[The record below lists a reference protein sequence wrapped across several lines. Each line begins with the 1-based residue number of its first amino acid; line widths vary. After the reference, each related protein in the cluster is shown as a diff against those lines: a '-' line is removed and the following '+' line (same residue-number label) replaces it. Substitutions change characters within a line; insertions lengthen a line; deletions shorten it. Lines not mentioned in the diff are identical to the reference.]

1 MSSLRLLV
9 VFSEAARQGSF
20 AAAARELGLSS
31 SAVVKGIARLELRLR
46 VRLFHRTT
54 RRVRLTQE
62 GEALFERCRR
72 ILAEV
77 EDLERAAANVSELA
91 TGVLRIDAP
100 IIYGRQVILPVL
112 ARLASANPGLE
123 IDLRL
128 SDVYADVIS
137 SGLDAVVRA
146 CEIPDSHLIAHAF
159 DSQHIG
165 VYGSPA
171 YFARRGRAKEP
182 ADLERHDCVR
192 FRLPGTGRHRPWE
205 FRRGEKEVSMEPQ
218 TRYSVNDGDGLVA
231 AAVLGL
237 GLVQLPH
244 HIVASEL
251 DAGRLEEVLARFRPK
266 DLPISLVY
274 PANRHVPRRLLLL
287 RDALIEM
294 KRVHPK
300 HRSQTEALPS
310 AASKTPAF
318 TSPR

>member
-31 SAVVKGIARLELRLR
+31 SAVVKGIARLELKLR
-46 VRLFHRTT
+46 VRLFDRTT

-77 EDLERAAANVSELA
+77 EELERAAAHVGELA

-100 IIYGRQVILPVL
+100 VTYGRQIVLPVL

-128 SDVYADVIS
+128 SDVYADVFS

-146 CEIPDSHLIAHAF
+146 GEIADSHLIAHTF
-159 DSQHIG
+159 DSQYLG

-171 YFARRGRAKEP
+171 YFARKGRAKEP

-192 FRLPGTGRHRPWE
+192 FRLPSTGRHRPWY
-205 FRRGEKEVSMEPQ
+205 FRRREQDISLDPQ
-218 TRYSVNDGDGLVA
+218 TRYCVNDGDGLVA

-244 HIVASEL
+244 HMVVSEV

-266 DLPISLVY
+266 PLPISLLY
-274 PANRHVPRRLLLL
+274 PANRHVPKRLLLL

-294 KRVHPK
+294 KR
-300 HRSQTEALPS
+300 
-310 AASKTPAF
+310 ASRKK
-318 TSPR
+318 R

>member
-31 SAVVKGIARLELRLR
+31 SAVVKGIARLELALR

-54 RRVRLTQE
+54 RSVRLTQE

-72 ILAEV
+72 ILGEM
-77 EDLERAAANVSELA
+77 EELERAAANVSELA

-100 IIYGRQVILPVL
+100 VTYGRQVVLPVL
-112 ARLASANPGLE
+112 VRLASANPDLE

-128 SDVYADVIS
+128 SDIYADVN
-137 SGLDAVVRA
+137 SGALDAVVRA
-146 CEIPDSHLIAHAF
+146 GALADAHLIAHTF
-159 DSQHIG
+159 DSQYLG
-165 VYGSPA
+165 VYGSPE
-171 YFARRGRAKEP
+171 YFARRGRAKDP

-192 FRLPGTGRHRPWE
+192 FRVPSTGRHRPWY
-205 FRRGEKEVSMEPQ
+205 FGKGDQDVPMEPQ

-244 HIVASEL
+244 HMVGNEI
-251 DAGRLEEVLARFRPK
+251 DAGRLEEVLVRFRPK
-266 DLPISLVY
+266 PLPISLLY
-274 PANRHVPRRLLLL
+274 PANRHVPKRLLLL
-287 RDALIEM
+287 RDALVEM
-294 KRVHPK
+294 KRFNRRKRP
-300 HRSQTEALPS
+300 
-310 AASKTPAF
+310 
-318 TSPR
+318 

>member
-1 MSSLRLLV
+1 MSSSLRLLV

-31 SAVVKGIARLELRLR
+31 SAVVKGIARLELALR

-72 ILAEV
+72 ILGEI
-77 EDLERAAANVSELA
+77 EELERAAANVSELA

-100 IIYGRQVILPVL
+100 VTYGRQVILPVL
-112 ARLASANPGLE
+112 VRLASTNPSLE

-128 SDVYADVIS
+128 SDVYADVN
-137 SGLDAVVRA
+137 SGALDAVVRA
-146 CEIPDSHLIAHAF
+146 GEVADAHLIAHTF
-159 DSQHIG
+159 DSQFLG

-171 YFARRGRAKEP
+171 YFAKRGRAKAP

-192 FRLPGTGRHRPWE
+192 FRVPSTGRHRPWY
-205 FRRGEKEVSMEPQ
+205 FAKGQKDVPMEPH

-231 AAVLGL
+231 AAVFGL

-244 HIVASEL
+244 HMVENEI
-251 DAGRLEEVLARFRPK
+251 DAGRLEEVLVRFRPK
-266 DLPISLVY
+266 PLPISLLY
-274 PANRHVPRRLLLL
+274 PANRHVPKRLLLL
-287 RDALIEM
+287 RDALVEM
-294 KRVHPK
+294 KRSNRRK
-300 HRSQTEALPS
+300 RA
-310 AASKTPAF
+310 
-318 TSPR
+318 

>member
-1 MSSLRLLV
+1 MSSLRLLI

-31 SAVVKGIARLELRLR
+31 STVVKGIARLELALR
-46 VRLFHRTT
+46 VRLFNRTT

-62 GEALFERCRR
+62 GEALLERCGR
-72 ILAEV
+72 ILGEM
-77 EDLERAAANVSELA
+77 EELERAAANVSELA

-100 IIYGRQVILPVL
+100 VTYGRQIILPVL
-112 ARLASANPGLE
+112 VRLASANPGLE

-128 SDVYADVIS
+128 SDVYADVNS

-146 CEIPDSHLIAHAF
+146 GEVADSHLVAHTF
-159 DSQHIG
+159 DTQYLG

-182 ADLERHDCVR
+182 ADLEHHDCVR
-192 FRLPGTGRHRPWE
+192 FRLPSTGRHRPWY
-205 FRRGEKEVSMEPQ
+205 FRKGERDVAMAPE

-244 HIVASEL
+244 HMVENEA

-266 DLPISLVY
+266 PLPISLLY
-274 PANRHVPRRLLLL
+274 PANLHVPRRLLLL

-294 KRVHPK
+294 KRSNRK
-300 HRSQTEALPS
+300 KR
-310 AASKTPAF
+310 
-318 TSPR
+318 R

>member
-1 MSSLRLLV
+1 MSSLRLLI

-31 SAVVKGIARLELRLR
+31 STVVKGIARLELALR
-46 VRLFHRTT
+46 VRLFNRTT

-62 GEALFERCRR
+62 GEALLERCGR
-72 ILAEV
+72 ILGEM
-77 EDLERAAANVSELA
+77 EELERAAANVSELA

-100 IIYGRQVILPVL
+100 VTYGRQIILPVL
-112 ARLASANPGLE
+112 VRLASANPGLE

-128 SDVYADVIS
+128 SDVYADVNS
-137 SGLDAVVRA
+137 SGLDAVVRVGEVA
-146 CEIPDSHLIAHAF
+146 DSHLVAHTF
-159 DSQHIG
+159 DTQYLG

-192 FRLPGTGRHRPWE
+192 FRLPSTGRHRPWY
-205 FRRGEKEVSMEPQ
+205 FRKGEKDVTMAPQ

-244 HIVASEL
+244 HMVENEA

-266 DLPISLVY
+266 PLPISLLY
-274 PANRHVPRRLLLL
+274 PANLHVPRRLLLL

-294 KRVHPK
+294 KRANRK
-300 HRSQTEALPS
+300 RRA
-310 AASKTPAF
+310 
-318 TSPR
+318 

>member
-31 SAVVKGIARLELRLR
+31 SAVVKGVARLELSLR

-62 GEALFERCRR
+62 GEALFERCQR
-72 ILAEV
+72 ILAEM
-77 EDLERAAANVSELA
+77 EELERATASIGELV

-100 IIYGRQVILPVL
+100 VTYGRQIVLPVL
-112 ARLASANPGLE
+112 ARLASSNPGLE

-128 SDVYADVIS
+128 SDVYADIIN

-146 CEIPDSHLIAHAF
+146 GEIADSQLIAHAF
-159 DSQHIG
+159 DSTYLG

-171 YFARRGRAKEP
+171 YFERRGRARKP
-182 ADLERHDCVR
+182 PDLERHDCVR
-192 FRLPGTGRHRPWE
+192 FRVPSTGRHRPWY
-205 FRRGEKEVSMEPQ
+205 FRKGERDVSMDPQ
-218 TRYSVNDGDGLVA
+218 TRYCVNDGDGLVA
-231 AAVLGL
+231 AAVHGL

-244 HIVASEL
+244 HMVASEV
-251 DAGRLEEVLARFRPK
+251 DTGSLEEVLARFRPK
-266 DLPISLVY
+266 PLPISLLY

-294 KRVHPK
+294 KRAN
-300 HRSQTEALPS
+300 RSP
-310 AASKTPAF
+310 
-318 TSPR
+318 